1 MKRFK
6 TLVFQVLDEDDT
18 AGHPLNKPV
27 GLGILA
33 LIALSVFA
41 VIFESDQYLSETYH
55 RGFYAFEVFAVSIFT
70 LEYLGRVWT
79 ADLKF
84 KDLSRWQA
92 IRRFVFS
99 PLALIDLLAIA
110 PFYLE
115 FALVAFGVQKV
126 LDTRFL
132 RVLRLMRLLR
142 LFKLNRYNHSLKLIV
157 HVIRE
162 EKEKMVITLLMVA
175 ILMILSSAL
184 MFTAEHDVQPDKFPN
199 IYTSLWWSIATITTV
214 GYGDVYP
221 ITPGGKILAGV
232 IALLGIGL
240 VALPTGILASS
251 FVNYLKDPGQPG
263 EGDKAQGEEKHPVDY
278 CPYCGKKLPH

>member
-6 TLVFQVLDEDDT
+6 TLVFQVLDEEDV

-27 GLGILA
+27 GLGIMA
-33 LIALSVFA
+33 LIALSVIA
-41 VIFESDQYLSETYH
+41 VIFESDQYLSDTYH
-55 RGFYAFEVFAVSIFT
+55 SWFYAFEVFAVSIFT
-70 LEYLGRVWT
+70 LEYLGRAWT

-115 FALVAFGVQKV
+115 LALVAYGAQKI

-142 LFKLNRYNHSLKLIV
+142 LFKLNRYNQSLKLIV
-157 HVIRE
+157 KVVRDE
-162 EKEKMVITLLMVA
+162 REKMVITLFMVG
-175 ILMILSSAL
+175 ILLILSSAL

-221 ITPGGKILAGV
+221 ITPGGKILAGM

-251 FVNYLKDPGQPG
+251 FVNYLKDPGSQK
-263 EGDKAQGEEKHPVDY
+263 EQEEKKEDEKPPLDF